1 MATNVSRNL
10 YVWISHILSI
20 IKQIKSCHSGFDAFS
35 GGHDDEAEDI
45 LQVEGYLGI
54 DDQGRKVAL
63 DHLTEKI

>member
-1 MATNVSRNL
+1 MYHATLCMN
-10 YVWISHILSI
+10 ITQFLSS

-45 LQVEGYLGI
+45 LQVEDYLGI